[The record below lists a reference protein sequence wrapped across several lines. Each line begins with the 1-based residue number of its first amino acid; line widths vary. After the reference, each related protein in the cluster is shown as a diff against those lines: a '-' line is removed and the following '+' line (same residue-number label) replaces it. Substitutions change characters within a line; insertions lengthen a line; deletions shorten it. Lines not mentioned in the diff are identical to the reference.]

1 MNRTQIMPDPGLL
14 PETVQQLIADAT
26 IYDSSCSTE
35 ATVWFIDKDG
45 GFYLKSAPAGSLKA
59 EAEMTR
65 FFHGKGLSVEVL
77 AYESADRDYFVTRAA
92 IGEDCIHPQYLDD
105 PKHLSEKL
113 GILLRQLHETDAAD
127 CPIATRNSFSLS
139 TAEANYRAGKYDT
152 SLFPASWGFAAKE
165 EAWQEIQHNGHHL
178 QNNALLHGD
187 YCLPNILLDHW
198 KFSGF
203 IDVGFGGLGD
213 RHIDVFWGAWT
224 LFFNLKTNAYYDR
237 FLDAYGR
244 DVLQTELLRTV
255 AAIESFL

>member
-1 MNRTQIMPDPGLL
+1 MRRTVIAPDLSCIPEVFHPLL
-14 PETVQQLIADAT
+14 NSPVF
-26 IYDSSCSTE
+26 DSSCSADAKVYFLDRE
-35 ATVWFIDKDG
+35 G
-45 GFYLKSAPAGSLKA
+45 GLFLKSAAKGTLQSEAQLNSYFHSKGFGA
-59 EAEMTR
+59 EVISY
-65 FFHGKGLSVEVL
+65 LSE
-77 AYESADRDYFVTRAA
+77 ESDWLLTRA
-92 IGEDCIHPQYLDD
+92 IPGEDCTHPDYLSD
-105 PKHLSEKL
+105 PKKL
-113 GILLRQLHETDAAD
+113 CDTTATLLRQLHETDAAD
-127 CPIATRNSFSLS
+127 CPIATRNPFSLS
-139 TAEANYRAGKYDT
+139 TAEANYRAGKYDA

-178 QNNALLHGD
+178 QKNALLHGD

-213 RHIDVFWGAWT
+213 RHIDIFWGAWT